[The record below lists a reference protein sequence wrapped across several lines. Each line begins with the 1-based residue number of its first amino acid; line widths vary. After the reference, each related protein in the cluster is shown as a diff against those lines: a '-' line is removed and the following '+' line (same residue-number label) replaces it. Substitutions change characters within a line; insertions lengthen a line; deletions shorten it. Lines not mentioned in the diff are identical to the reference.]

1 MIKRIVSVLLIAVM
15 ALGTTGCGGEKG
27 GNTEEPQ
34 TTTEGERTTASAV
47 ATTPEETAPV
57 ETTTDIVD
65 YLHAND
71 CNSIMYY
78 SQEKDDITREFT
90 ALEAYYTGLI
100 DYHEDV
106 KKWGLGQSDFFLGQ

>member
-15 ALGTTGCGGEKG
+15 ALGTTGCGGEKS

-34 TTTEGERTTASAV
+34 TTIEGKTTATSAV
-47 ATTPEETAPV
+47 ATTPEETPPV

-78 SQEKDDITREFT
+78 SQEKDNITREFT
-90 ALEAYYTGLI
+90 DLEAYYTGLI
-100 DYHEDV
+100 DYHEHV